1 MSPIEILSGLALG
14 FAFGFVLENAG
25 FGSPYKLTSQFRL
38 ADWSVFKVMFTA
50 IVLTSVGLML
60 SEWFGLVSLEG
71 LFVPPALLG
80 AAAIGGILIGSG
92 FAVGGYCPGT
102 SVVGL
107 MSGRLD
113 ASVFLIG
120 LIAGTLIFA
129 GAYEQLEALTS
140 LGEVAVGDTL
150 PAALGVSSLWVN
162 VVMVIAAVAVFIGGS
177 ALERRFGGPV
187 TTIEAVAG
195 DSRPVK
201 SSA

>member
-1 MSPIEILSGLALG
+1 
-14 FAFGFVLENAG
+14 
-25 FGSPYKLTSQFRL
+25 
-38 ADWSVFKVMFTA
+38 
-50 IVLTSVGLML
+50 
-60 SEWFGLVSLEG
+60 
-71 LFVPPALLG
+71 
-80 AAAIGGILIGSG
+80 
-92 FAVGGYCPGT
+92 
-102 SVVGL
+102 

-113 ASVFLIG
+113 ASVFLFG

-162 VVMVIAAVAVFIGGS
+162 VVMVLAAFAVFIGGS

-187 TTIEAVAG
+187 TAVEAVAG

-201 SSA
+201 SSP